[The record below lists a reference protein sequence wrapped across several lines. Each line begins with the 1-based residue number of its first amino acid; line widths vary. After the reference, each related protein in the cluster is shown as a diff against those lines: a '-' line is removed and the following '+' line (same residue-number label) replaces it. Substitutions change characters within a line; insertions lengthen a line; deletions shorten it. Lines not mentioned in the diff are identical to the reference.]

1 MIIIRSKSEIIKQNR
16 NSKNQKSKILFSI
29 PYGELKKVKLE
40 SLIFKIFQNLKRNR
54 VKSKNRKTAII

>member
-54 VKSKNRKTAII
+54 VKLKNRKTAII